1 MFRWICAIVSNSKIT
16 TNVRIEPGSTVVGS
30 LWENRN
36 RRTIVP
42 DHYSDPLNF
51 SHLLG
56 LTDIEI
62 SKFFMLERYKNN
74 IFVGDINY
82 GNLYFFE
89 LNGTRNGLKFDP
101 VTQSGLDDLTADGE
115 DELNE
120 LVLGS
125 GFAGIT
131 DIETGPD
138 GFLYILTF
146 NQESDGDGKIYR
158 ISSNDPTGVD

>member
-1 MFRWICAIVSNSKIT
+1 MVS
-16 TNVRIEPGSTVVGS
+16 
-30 LWENRN
+30 
-36 RRTIVP
+36 
-42 DHYSDPLNF
+42 
-51 SHLLG
+51 
-56 LTDIEI
+56 
-62 SKFFMLERYKNN
+62 
-74 IFVGDINY
+74 
-82 GNLYFFE
+82 
-89 LNGTRNGLKFDP
+89 RNGLKFDP

-158 ISSNDPTGVD
+158 ISSNDQTGVD